1 MERKNSKL
9 FIILA
14 IALFAVIFA
23 VLLTVATLYDLDISK
38 IMTKKALPAGQYF
51 SDSGFGLFFE
61 SVGSAPIYIMAA
73 IAGVVGFWWGLRKDN
88 KYLKIIVPLIGAVVI
103 FLGLFFFVKDIFRYV
118 GEHMHNKEYMSNGY
132 VVCLEIMLTLIIGVL
147 LTLTW
152 KQIKPENNDK
162 LIIWVAVIL
171 GTVALYLIVHFI
183 KTPIGRM
190 RYRAMN
196 CIGDTEF
203 TGYTR
208 WYVVNGPRN
217 LVPRPD
223 GVSVSDSCKSFPSGH
238 TYSAALVYTLL
249 CLPDLLET
257 WNKKWVKISL
267 YVGTIGFTGIVAISR
282 IVVGAHY
289 MSDVLFGGTLS
300 FLAMVIFR
308 EIFIFKGSHFKN
320 LFGLDKNKATLAVE
334 TANGE
339 TTEAVVESSEEE
351 Q

>member
-1 MERKNSKL
+1 MEKKNTKL
-9 FIILA
+9 FTILA

-38 IMTKKALPAGQYF
+38 IMTKKALPEGEYF
-51 SDSGFGLFFE
+51 STSGFGLFFE
-61 SVGSAPIYIMAA
+61 SVGSAPIYLMAA
-73 IAGVVGFWWGLRKDN
+73 IAGVVGFWWGARKEN
-88 KYLKIIVPLIGAVVI
+88 KYLKIIVPIVGAVVI
-103 FLGLFFFVKDIFRYV
+103 VVAVMFFVKDIFSYV
-118 GEHMHNKEYMSNGY
+118 GEHMGNKAHMSKGY
-132 VVCLEIMLTLIIGVL
+132 VTCLELLVAVIISVL

-152 KQIKPENNDK
+152 KQIKPEDNDK

-190 RYRAMN
+190 RFRTMN
-196 CIGDTEF
+196 YIKDTEF
-203 TGYTR
+203 SGYTR
-208 WYVVNGPRN
+208 WYVNNGKRN
-217 LVPRPD
+217 IVSEVD
-223 GVSVSDSCKSFPSGH
+223 GVAVKDSCKSFPSGH

-249 CLPDLLET
+249 CLPDLLEK
-257 WNKKWVKISL
+257 WNKKWVKICL

-282 IVVGAHY
+282 IMVGAHY

-320 LFGLDKNKATLAVE
+320 LFGLDKKKQPEPAVE
-334 TANGE
+334 EDAEANTAAE
-339 TTEAVVESSEEE
+339 ESN
-351 Q
+351 